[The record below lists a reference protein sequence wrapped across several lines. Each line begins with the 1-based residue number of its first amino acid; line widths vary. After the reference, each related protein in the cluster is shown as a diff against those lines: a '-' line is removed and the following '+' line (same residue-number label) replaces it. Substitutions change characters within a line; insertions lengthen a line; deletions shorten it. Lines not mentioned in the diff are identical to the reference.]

1 MAEADNE
8 KRIENAVNSHT
19 DADTETVN
27 VRMINAIQHVP
38 IQELHSLQEFGDL
51 YRDED

>member
-1 MAEADNE
+1 MAEADND

-27 VRMINAIQHVP
+27 VRIINATRHIPNQEIQTR
-38 IQELHSLQEFGDL
+38 QEFEDL